1 MKEAGFLYPM
11 ALLQGRG
18 FVILAREQ
26 EDRRSEILCLEE
38 KAMKQRVDRIVKL
51 GLLAALSILLVMVIH
66 FPIFPAV
73 SFLEYDMAD
82 VPILIGGFLYGP
94 GWGLLLTLAV
104 SVLQGIT
111 VSSGSGWI
119 GIVMHFVATGAFVLV
134 AGSIYQKKHDH
145 KGALLAL
152 AAGSLTMIAVMIP
165 LNMLLTPLFMVG
177 PEFPYAA
184 AQQMVISQ
192 FMGYIIAFNAIKT
205 IVNALITLLL
215 YKSIS
220 KILKKEFVH

>member
-1 MKEAGFLYPM
+1 
-11 ALLQGRG
+11 
-18 FVILAREQ
+18 
-26 EDRRSEILCLEE
+26 
-38 KAMKQRVDRIVKL
+38 MKQRVDRIVKL

-111 VSSGSGWI
+111 VSAGSGWI

-134 AGSIYQKKHDH
+134 SGSIYKKRHDF

-152 AAGSLTMIAVMIP
+152 ALGSLTMIGVMIP

-184 AQQMVISQ
+184 AQQLVISQ